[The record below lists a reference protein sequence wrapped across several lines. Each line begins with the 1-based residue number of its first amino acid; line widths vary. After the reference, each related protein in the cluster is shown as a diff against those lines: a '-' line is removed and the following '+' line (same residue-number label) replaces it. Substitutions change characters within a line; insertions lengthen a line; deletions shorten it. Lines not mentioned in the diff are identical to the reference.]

1 MSNSGYPLWVAM
13 GAAVFG
19 TLLGGGAVYL
29 GLTGAADDVV
39 DGLGLLP
46 ESIGS
51 RDTQI
56 PAADSAS
63 TSTAPALV
71 DDDADRVT
79 AQAGHSGGPRGRVST
94 LAGAVAATRATV
106 VTLKV
111 GDRLNGAGVVFDAD
125 GYVFTNFHVVEP
137 LLRGDSLDAGAR
149 NPMATARFVN
159 GRELP
164 ARVVAADGSEDIA
177 ILQLVPADSA
187 ERFEAAPI
195 GESGALRV
203 GETVFAVGS
212 PVGLEHTVSA
222 GIVSALDRTDILA
235 NRQLGLIQ
243 LDASVN
249 VGNSGGPLFNLEG
262 QLVGITAA
270 RSSRAE
276 GIGFAIPIDRIR
288 VFLDTLRSGSGRRS
302 GVVGVGMDPSHPVA
316 SLLEDSDYATGIYVD
331 RIEVDGP
338 AQRAGLVVGD
348 VIVEVKGRRF
358 DEMGT
363 DPLGRR
369 EIGRRIVSRVRSLLP
384 GEQLELTV
392 VRGGEATAVDVEVE
406 AANDSR
412 QVAIDAERVL
422 GLRIVEPAAADA
434 PTVAHEGV
442 EIAALVADTPIARID
457 KQRRLVGMHLVQIAG
472 IGIEDMDD
480 LGAVLPDLEAI
491 SRSGRRRQMA
501 LTFESADGEQL
512 HVPGYPLAS
521 ATWR

>member
-19 TLLGGGAVYL
+19 TLLGGGAVYM
-29 GLTGAADDVV
+29 GLTGAADAYVGGFGVLPAQRDVSA
-39 DGLGLLP
+39 P
-46 ESIGS
+46 EGE
-51 RDTQI
+51 
-56 PAADSAS
+56 AADGGRGAE
-63 TSTAPALV
+63 
-71 DDDADRVT
+71 DARTLGDGDEGSVS
-79 AQAGHSGGPRGRVST
+79 GDGPEVGGPRGPTS
-94 LAGAVAATRATV
+94 LADAVAATRSTV

-111 GDRLNGAGVVFDAD
+111 GDRLNGAGVVFDPD

-137 LLRGDSLDAGAR
+137 LMRGQAFSTGERPAT
-149 NPMATARFVN
+149 ATARFVN

-164 ARVVAADGSEDIA
+164 ARVVAADSSEDIA

-187 ERFEAAPI
+187 ERFDAAPI
-195 GESGALRV
+195 GESSGLRV

-302 GVVGVGMDPSHPVA
+302 GVVGIEMDPNHPVGRP
-316 SLLEDSDYATGIYVD
+316 LTGSDYATGVYVN
-331 RIEVDGP
+331 RVEAEGP
-338 AQRAGLVVGD
+338 AQRAGLEVGD
-348 VIVEVKGRRF
+348 VIVAVKGRRF
-358 DEMGT
+358 DEAGT
-363 DPLGRR
+363 DALGRR
-369 EIGRRIVSRVRSLLP
+369 EIARRIVSRVRALLP
-384 GEQLELTV
+384 GETLALTV
-392 VRGGEATAVDVEVE
+392 VRGDETVDVNVEVE

-412 QVAIDAERVL
+412 QVTIDAERVL
-422 GLRIVEPAAADA
+422 GLRVAAAAQDQDDA
-434 PTVAHEGV
+434 GV
-442 EIAALVADTPIARID
+442 VVQGLVPEAPIARID
-457 KQRRLVGMHLVQIAG
+457 GAERLVGMKLVQIAG
-472 IGIEDMDD
+472 ISIKNADD

-501 LTFESADGEQL
+501 LTFESSRGEQL
-512 HVPGYPLAS
+512 QVPGYPLAS
-521 ATWR
+521 ANWR